1 MAVVIEMPKLSDTME
16 EGGVAEWF
24 KKEGEFVEEG
34 DLLLSVETDKA
45 TMEYNSPEEGTLL
58 KIVVQPG
65 TTVRLRKPIAV
76 LGEKGELPDY
86 DVLLKDVS
94 TASDRVDDGDS
105 SKSSAEGSSPVEPA
119 PVSVS
124 ASEDGVS
131 DRAQIK
137 SGVVSG
143 SAGRVKASPLAKK
156 LAAQKGL
163 DLRMLSGT
171 GPMGRIVQKD
181 VEQAALA
188 PISVGYGV
196 PAYEDKVIP
205 NSMMRKT
212 IAKRLLAG
220 KNEAPHFYLTVS
232 ADMGAILDWRQNLN
246 QDPGVLSG
254 QLPKVSVNDL
264 VILAVAHGLRRHP
277 EVNASWSDNAIT
289 HHGRVDVCM
298 AVALPTGLVTPVI
311 RNADQL
317 KVRTIAE
324 QSKAL
329 AKKAR
334 DGLLTPEEY
343 TGGTFT
349 ISNLGMTKVESF
361 TAIINPPQ
369 ACILAVGS
377 TQTVPWVDEKEQL
390 VVRKRMQMTLSC
402 DHRVVDGMVGAK
414 FLETLI
420 SYLENPLLMLS

>member
-1 MAVVIEMPKLSDTME
+1 MLPYGSEPMDVC
-16 EGGVAEWF
+16 F

-34 DLLLSVETDKA
+34 ELLLSIETDKA

-58 KIVVQPG
+58 KIVVEPG
-65 TTVRLRKPIAV
+65 STVGLRRPIAV
-76 LGEKGELPDY
+76 LGDKGESPDF
-86 DVLLKDVS
+86 DTLLK
-94 TASDRVDDGDS
+94 ASPES
-105 SKSSAEGSSPVEPA
+105 SDAAESSDPVVASPNPESSALATNAQAPASPA
-119 PVSVS
+119 PVH
-124 ASEDGVS
+124 APANAGAA
-131 DRAQIK
+131 AQ
-137 SGVVSG
+137 STD
-143 SAGRVKASPLAKK
+143 RVKASPLAKK

-163 DLRMLSGT
+163 DLRLVSGT
-171 GPMGRIVQKD
+171 GPMGRIIQKD
-181 VEQAALA
+181 VEDAKIA
-188 PISVGYGV
+188 PLSGAVGAGMVSYQDEV
-196 PAYEDKVIP
+196 LP

-232 ADMGAILDWRQNLN
+232 ADMGAILDWRQKLN
-246 QDPGVLSG
+246 QDPGVASG

-264 VILAVAHGLRRHP
+264 VILATAHALRQHP
-277 EVNASWSDNAIT
+277 EVNASWSDSAIT
-289 HHGRVDVCM
+289 RHGRVDVCM

-334 DGLLTPEEY
+334 DGQLTPEEY

-377 TQTVPWVDEKEQL
+377 TQAVPWVDENEQL

>member
-34 DLLLSVETDKA
+34 ELLLSIETDKA

-58 KIVVQPG
+58 KIVVEPG
-65 TTVRLRKPIAV
+65 STVGLRRPIAV
-76 LGEKGELPDY
+76 LGDKGESPDY
-86 DVLLKDVS
+86 DKLLKASPESSDAAES
-94 TASDRVDDGDS
+94 TEPVVASQTHE
-105 SKSSAEGSSPVEPA
+105 SSAPATNAQAPVSPA
-119 PVSVS
+119 PVH
-124 ASEDGVS
+124 AP
-131 DRAQIK
+131 AN
-137 SGVVSG
+137 
-143 SAGRVKASPLAKK
+143 AGAAALSTDRVKASPLAKK

-163 DLRMLSGT
+163 DLRLVSGT
-171 GPMGRIVQKD
+171 GPMGRIIQKD
-181 VEQAALA
+181 VEDAKIA
-188 PISVGYGV
+188 PISGSVGAGV
-196 PAYEDKVIP
+196 VSYQDEVLP

-232 ADMGAILDWRQNLN
+232 ADMGAILDWRQKLN
-246 QDPGVLSG
+246 QDPGVASG

-264 VILAVAHGLRRHP
+264 VILATAHALRQHP
-277 EVNASWSDNAIT
+277 EVNASWNESAIT
-289 HHGRVDVCM
+289 RHGRVDVCM

-324 QSKAL
+324 QAKAL

-334 DGLLTPEEY
+334 DGQLTPEEY

-377 TQTVPWVDEKEQL
+377 TQAVPWVDENEQL